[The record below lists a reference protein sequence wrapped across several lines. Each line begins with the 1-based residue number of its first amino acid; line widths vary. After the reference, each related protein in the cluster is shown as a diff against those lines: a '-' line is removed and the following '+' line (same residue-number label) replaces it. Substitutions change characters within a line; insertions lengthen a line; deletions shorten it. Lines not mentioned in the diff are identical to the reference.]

1 MESGG
6 NYKAVG
12 PTHPKMGRA
21 LGAYQVMEANLPK
34 WSQEV
39 LGQRLTP
46 AQFLNSPQA
55 QDAIA
60 HAKMQQAF
68 DQYGNMADVTST
80 WHSGRG
86 YEGNT
91 RRDVNMSTKDYTHK
105 VASIFNKASE
115 S

>member
-12 PTHPKMGRA
+12 PATKRGDVA
-21 LGAYQVMEANLPK
+21 LGAFQIMKSNIPT
-34 WSQEV
+34 WSKEV
-39 LGQRLTP
+39 LGYSLTP
-46 AQFLNSPQA
+46 AQFLNDPQA

-60 HAKMQQAF
+60 HAKMQQ
-68 DQYGNMADVTST
+68 YYNESGNHADVVAK

-105 VASIFNKASE
+105 VANIYNRE
-115 S
+115 T